1 MSSLSRLAARSQALT
16 ESSVDANPFVQFD
29 KWFKQAEAT
38 EPALANAMTLAT
50 VNREGHP
57 GARVVLLKDVDGGG
71 FVFFTNY
78 DSRKGDE
85 LRHSPRAAL
94 VFHWKSL
101 ERQVRIEGR
110 IEVTSAEYSD
120 AYFASRPLGSRHSAH
135 ASPQSTVVPDRAW
148 LEERMKASADE
159 LGNAVPRPSNW
170 GGYRLIP
177 ERIEF
182 WQGRDDRLHD
192 RLLYRRASDARWA
205 ITRLAP

>member
-1 MSSLSRLAARSQALT
+1 MSKLSRLAATSRALT

-29 KWFKQAEAT
+29 HWLKQAEAT

-135 ASPQSTVVPDRAW
+135 ASPQSAVVPDRAW
-148 LEERMKASADE
+148 LEERMKASADK
-159 LGNAVPRPSNW
+159 LGNEAPRPSNW

-192 RLLYRRASDARWA
+192 RLLYRRASDARWT